1 MRTPLAIT
9 RAGAVEELRIALRAE
24 GRARAQL
31 RLRAL
36 LAVAQ
41 GEHVPRVAQLFHV
54 AQRALRNWVNTYNR
68 KGVAGLRDRR
78 GGRRCRLSAAELHR
92 LRARLLAEPTTA
104 DGVCSL
110 RGVDIRR
117 ILRAEYGAAYAR
129 SSVYYFLHRTLG
141 FSYLKPR
148 PLHEQTDPAAQ
159 AAFKKTSPPSSPR
172 SAARTRTGGWKSG
185 LKTKPALASKAR

>member
-9 RAGAVEELRIALRAE
+9 RAGAVEELRAAVRTEAKAH
-24 GRARAQL
+24 GQL

-36 LAVAQ
+36 LAVAA

-54 AQRALRNWVNTYNR
+54 AERALRNWVNTYNR
-68 KGVAGLRDRR
+68 QGLARLRDRR
-78 GGRRCRLSAAELHR
+78 GGRRCRLAVPELAHV
-92 LRARLLAEPTTA
+92 RARLLAEPTTA

-117 ILRAEYGAAYAR
+117 ILQEEFGTAYAR

-148 PLHEQTDPAAQ
+148 PLHEKTDPAAQ
-159 AAFKKTSPPSSPR
+159 GTFKKTSRKSWPKSGG
-172 SAARTRTGGWKSG
+172 RTRAGGWKFGS
-185 LKTKPALASKAR
+185 KMKPASVSKAR